1 MRRESHVRICE
12 RLGVK
17 FPGPTRH
24 RLLTSAITPYGEARC
39 ASRNR
44 TRRGPPYMPLKK
56 RLLAYTVSARM
67 PSLARM
73 SEMNGNIWLFAISL
87 LMVVAVLAFAILTG
101 FAPYGSPAEVIKTFY
116 SACNSGNYSVAE
128 RLLVPEANRVLTRHI
143 GAVDG
148 GLRGICDEETKQGHL
163 QKVEILQQEVRGEV
177 AQVRYMLYYA
187 DGSAIE
193 ESQGLVVKHWVWK
206 IAP

>member
-1 MRRESHVRICE
+1 MKRMLRLEKRTVGIHCVRENAEFGQDVRNEWHHMVI
-12 RLGVK
+12 R
-17 FPGPTRH
+17 
-24 RLLTSAITPYGEARC
+24 
-39 ASRNR
+39 
-44 TRRGPPYMPLKK
+44 
-56 RLLAYTVSARM
+56 
-67 PSLARM
+67 
-73 SEMNGNIWLFAISL
+73 AISL
-87 LMVVAVLAFAILTG
+87 IMLLAVLAFAILTA

-128 RLLVPEANRVLTRHI
+128 RLLVPDRLLTSDI
-143 GAVDG
+143 AAVDG
-148 GLRGICDEETKQGHL
+148 GLRGICDAETRQGHL

-206 IAP
+206 ISP

>member
-1 MRRESHVRICE
+1 
-12 RLGVK
+12 
-17 FPGPTRH
+17 
-24 RLLTSAITPYGEARC
+24 
-39 ASRNR
+39 
-44 TRRGPPYMPLKK
+44 MPLEK
-56 RLLAYTVSARM
+56 RLLAYTVSVRM

-73 SEMNGNIWLFAISL
+73 RNERHHMLFAISL
-87 LMVVAVLAFAILTG
+87 LMLIAVLVFAILTG

-163 QKVEILQQEVRGEV
+163 QKVEVLQQEVRGEV